1 MSFAIQNNELERG
14 SNMMDRED
22 LLNIFQSVCDFSKGG
37 IESVSNYNTD
47 IINELNALESNDC
60 LDTPDTTSNAEL
72 IESNDIDRVNDEE
85 VQYLKSISNPN
96 IHKQC
101 VDNLDETQDMDT
113 ASENC
118 KGCGTDTL
126 AYEDGAYFCHTC
138 GVFQEVRINQEQE
151 WRFYGD
157 SDSKSS
163 DPTRVGMPM
172 NKLLPE
178 SSLGTVISNKG
189 SHSVEFE
196 KLRQYHTWNTM
207 PYKERSLYRV
217 YERLQSK
224 ALKAGIP
231 ICIIENA
238 KSMYKQLSEAQ
249 ISRGANRRGLMA
261 SCIYIACK
269 MENVP
274 RSAKEIADIYDLKV
288 SEMTRGCKKFIEI
301 MNLTKIRKSYV
312 IGSSTPM
319 NFIKRFCSKL
329 GLSQDIYHI
338 CEYVAYATTKLDIV
352 DENTPPSIAAGSI
365 FLVMS
370 LCNINVAKRQV
381 AQACKISEVT
391 ISKCYKKLYLHRQRL
406 FPPSVIKRYNIELA

>member
-1 MSFAIQNNELERG
+1 MSLINETNETLHNTNLMNR
-14 SNMMDRED
+14 DD
-22 LLNIFQSVCDFSKGG
+22 LLNIFKSVCELDDFKNNDDLSDSPSDMEENSDNTSSEKSANKKSDMFDSK
-37 IESVSNYNTD
+37 NCTD
-47 IINELNALESNDC
+47 C
-60 LDTPDTTSNAEL
+60 DTDSL
-72 IESNDIDRVNDEE
+72 V
-85 VQYLKSISNPN
+85 
-96 IHKQC
+96 
-101 VDNLDETQDMDT
+101 
-113 ASENC
+113 
-118 KGCGTDTL
+118 
-126 AYEDGAYFCHTC
+126 YEDGAYFCHNC
-138 GVFQEVRINQEQE
+138 GKFQEVRINQEQE

-157 SDSKSS
+157 SDSKST

-172 NKLLPE
+172 NQLLPE

-196 KLRQYHTWNTM
+196 KMRQYHTWNTM

-231 ICIIENA
+231 TCIIENA

-288 SEMTRGCKKFIEI
+288 SEMTKGCKKFIEI

-329 GLSQDIYHI
+329 GLSQDIFHI

-370 LCNINVAKRQV
+370 LCNINISKKQV

-391 ISKCYKKLYLHRQRL
+391 ISKCYKKLYLHRIRL
-406 FPPSVIKRYNIELA
+406 FPPTVIKRYNIEVDS

>member
-1 MSFAIQNNELERG
+1 
-14 SNMMDRED
+14 MDNLFDRDD
-22 LLNIFQSVCDFSKGG
+22 LLSIFNSVKDYTY
-37 IESVSNYNTD
+37 IEPEY
-47 IINELNALESNDC
+47 
-60 LDTPDTTSNAEL
+60 
-72 IESNDIDRVNDEE
+72 
-85 VQYLKSISNPN
+85 
-96 IHKQC
+96 
-101 VDNLDETQDMDT
+101 NLDQCIQVKKKTVDKVNENSVKSMEEDNQNTLNFDEVDLDISSDDYCFN
-113 ASENC
+113 SENC
-118 KGCGTDTL
+118 KNCETDSL
-126 AYEDGAYFCHTC
+126 VYEDGAYFCHKC
-138 GVFQEVRINQEQE
+138 GLFQEVRINQEQE

-157 SDSKSS
+157 SDSKST

-172 NKLLPE
+172 NQLLPE

-189 SHSVEFE
+189 SHSIEFE

-224 ALKAGIP
+224 AVKAGIP
-231 ICIIENA
+231 LCIIENA

-288 SEMTRGCKKFIEI
+288 SEMTKGCKKFLEI
-301 MNLTKIRKSYV
+301 MNLKKNRKNYV

-319 NFIKRFCSKL
+319 NYIKRFCSKL
-329 GLSQDIYHI
+329 ALSTDIYHI

-370 LCNINVAKRQV
+370 LCNINVSKRQV
-381 AQACKISEVT
+381 AAACKISEVT
-391 ISKCYKKLYLHRQRL
+391 ISKCYKKLYIHRQKL
-406 FPPSVIKRYNIELA
+406 FPPTVIAKYKIEVD